1 MSDTSAII
9 TAFTAE
15 QVVRLTGLTMGQL
28 AYWDKSGFF
37 APQYSTGSHRSPYS
51 RIYSFKDVV
60 GLRTLRDLRGKYG
73 VSLPHL
79 REVAAELAKYSTA
92 PWADIKLWVWNRKVV
107 FNEPET
113 SQDREVATSQYVM
126 FSLSSV
132 EREVERLVATM
143 RERSE
148 DDIGK
153 TERHR
158 YVARNA
164 LVVAGTRIRVETI
177 QSYID
182 AGHSVD
188 HILSEYPSL
197 QRRDVEAIAASVA
210 TLAVA

>member
-1 MSDTSAII
+1 MSDTNAII

-28 AYWDKSGFF
+28 AYWDKTGFF
-37 APQYSTGSHRSPYS
+37 ASQYGTRTHHTPYS
-51 RIYSFKDVV
+51 HIYSFKDVV
-60 GLRTLRDLRGKYG
+60 GLKTLRDLRGKYG

-79 REVAAELAKYSTA
+79 RDVAAKLRSYSTT
-92 PWADIKLWVWNRKVV
+92 PWADIKLWVWNRKVH

-113 SQDREVATSQYVM
+113 SQDREVVNPQYVM
-126 FSLSSV
+126 FSLSTV
-132 EREVERLVATM
+132 EREVESLVATM
-143 RERSE
+143 RERSK

-158 YVARNA
+158 YVAQNA

-177 QSYID
+177 QSYIA
-182 AGHSVD
+182 AGYNVD
-188 HILSEYPSL
+188 YILSEYPSL
-197 QRRDVEAIAASVA
+197 KKCDVEAIAASGT

>member
-9 TAFTAE
+9 TAFTAD
-15 QVVRLTGLTMGQL
+15 QVVRLTGLSMGQL

-37 APQYSTGSHRSPYS
+37 APQYRVGAQQAPYS

-60 GLRTLRDLRGKYG
+60 GLRTLRDLRGKHG

-79 REVAAELAKYSTA
+79 REVAAKLANYSAT
-92 PWADIKLWVWNRKVV
+92 PWADVKLWVWNRKVV

-126 FSLSSV
+126 FSVSSV
-132 EREVERLVATM
+132 EREVMNLVATM

-158 YVARNA
+158 YIARNA
-164 LVVAGTRIRVETI
+164 LVVAGTRIRVETV
-177 QSYID
+177 QSYLE
-182 AGHSVD
+182 AGYSVD
-188 HILSEYPSL
+188 HILGEYPSL
-197 QRRDVEAIAASVA
+197 KRQDVEAIAASRP